1 MQSRFIVFGC
11 KQDLL
16 IEFQTDNLDYALEL
30 ADGNSDAGYKARIWD
45 NRARQFLY

>member
-11 KQDLL
+11 KDDLL
-16 IEFQTDNLDYALEL
+16 IEFQTDSLEYALVL
-30 ADGNSDAGYKARIWD
+30 ADANSDAGYKARIWD